1 MKHAALFT
9 LALLLSACTI
19 TSHTTVKDTGAGTLA
34 YEIGLDKTDLQTL
47 SGLGETPE
55 QFCDSLNSEGGLP
68 QGSRIEK
75 EQRGDTYY
83 CIVTSPFTSLESLRN
98 SYGTKGVTIHQMELV
113 DGKFVYDL
121 TINGA
126 ALISGD
132 GSQFSN
138 FQPTLNWQ
146 VTAPGTVG
154 DNNADKVDGNTLTW
168 VINTNGPQNI
178 HVESTASAGGLP
190 GGNLGTIIAAVCGCL
205 LCLLVL
211 GAAGGG
217 FYWWMGRRKK
227 SPTPEPT
234 PVEIG
239 SQLEPFPLP
248 SIEEPDSDN
257 EEEKEIIQESE
268 PSPSPEPEG
277 NVDENEVS
285 NEPEPPTN
293 G

>member
-1 MKHAALFT
+1 
-9 LALLLSACTI
+9 
-19 TSHTTVKDTGAGTLA
+19 
-34 YEIGLDKTDLQTL
+34 LDKTDLQTL

-55 QFCDSLNSEGGLP
+55 QFCDSMNSEGGLP
-68 QGSRIEK
+68 QGSKIEK

-113 DGKFVYDL
+113 NGKFVYDI
-121 TINGA
+121 TIDGA
-126 ALISGD
+126 TLISGD

-178 HVESTASAGGLP
+178 HVESTPSAGGLP
-190 GGNLGTIIAAVCGCL
+190 GGNLGTILAAICGCL
-205 LCLLVL
+205 LCLLLL
-211 GAAGGG
+211 GLAGGG

-227 SPTPEPT
+227 SLTPEPT
-234 PVEIG
+234 PIEIG

-248 SIEEPDSDN
+248 STEPDI
-257 EEEKEIIQESE
+257 EEEKEINQEPD
-268 PSPSPEPEG
+268 PSPPPIANSVL
-277 NVDENEVS
+277 NNEEA
-285 NEPEPPTN
+285 NELESPTN
-293 G
+293 S